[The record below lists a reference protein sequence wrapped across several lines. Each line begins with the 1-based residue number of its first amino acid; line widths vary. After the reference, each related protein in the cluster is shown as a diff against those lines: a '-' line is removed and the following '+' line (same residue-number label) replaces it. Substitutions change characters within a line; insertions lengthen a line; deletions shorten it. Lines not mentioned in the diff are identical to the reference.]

1 MAVFRTQKKDNYT
14 VMSNQHLQDKSLSLK
29 AKGLLSLM
37 LSLPETWE
45 YTLQG
50 LAAICKDG
58 ISSVTSAIQELEE
71 AGYLV
76 RQRTRTMSGR
86 LGNIEYFI
94 YEETQNNGCDNN
106 QDKKIAPLSH
116 IPKNIKPKY
125 EKPTQV
131 KHPQS
136 NTKILNTKELNTN
149 QSIYQET
156 AIEQDSYDENEVDV
170 TDEMENITI
179 YEDLV
184 KENIAFDNLCH
195 DNPLRKDEIHGIT
208 ALITETVCSQG
219 GTIRVGK
226 QNYPAQVVKSK
237 FLKLNHDHVQY
248 VMESLK
254 NTTTKIKN
262 IRAYLL
268 TSLFNAVATMGTYY
282 STQANHDLHP
292 NFYAI

>member
-76 RQRTRTMSGR
+76 RQRTRTISGR

-156 AIEQDSYDENEVDV
+156 AVEQDSYDENEVDV
-170 TDEMENITI
+170 TDEMDEMENIAI

-254 NTTTKIKN
+254 
-262 IRAYLL
+262 
-268 TSLFNAVATMGTYY
+268 
-282 STQANHDLHP
+282 
-292 NFYAI
+292 